1 MRKKIDIAQFASG
14 SWPDNIGDTTLFYS
28 AGYSR
33 HANDVSGLFLDNPPV
48 LSPRYASVAWLYHAD
63 VDKYLFM
70 HVQGSH
76 VVNVALGRNYPF
88 RAGYEVSRDDMNQ
101 INYSLRA
108 LLSQMPRIQGM
119 ASGRVE
125 SAHYVDVPPQSSSAE
140 AICLMEHIEKAMI
153 TGRSLYLPL
162 PVEGDTYRCDGVLES
177 PELQVL
183 LAAIEQLPLHLR
195 RYATF
200 AFSVDEHYS
209 AVLNEAL
216 VVVYVSDSKLE
227 VPSDALHLPW
237 RDAISSHA
245 PLSREELATLG
256 AIQLPGADGKLLSY
270 GEMKRSF
277 SIYNKRADEL
287 QADEWHIWL
296 TLGHRLSDLHTDG
309 WDTLRRYAQQMDD
322 DTRRQYFDLLRS
334 ASLQWPIETLD
345 EQLYTQMGYND
356 EERYLLQGK
365 ALKDYLLSEGRHY
378 GYLFDAGGL
387 NEEQKT
393 LLTGQF
399 VERLHLTDRGSIERW
414 HTIFEAQGRMNNTGV
429 RKAFARLYETHVVP
443 DLKTMGDIV
452 SCMRHC
458 PFVNASAFKKPDRIV
473 KPEGLS
479 NLSEEHQALIA
490 RWVDEAVG
498 SIRFKHIDEVLHV
511 LHTERDRARR
521 EKKKSEGGK
530 SLEAES
536 LQRLTADELRPLLQR
551 GSGGDEG
558 VFERCDLLLSAC
570 KDLPTTWDDF
580 VINSVIKACN
590 QVLFGG
596 KNIPRDEVRWPSD
609 QVHDIANWPKLG
621 KFYAR
626 YPHAAVLI
634 AKRIEHIGSHD
645 TADTTARKLKD
656 TFSRPT
662 KKSAKSEDT
671 EAERTPYK
679 KAEDAYPIIKSFL
692 TTYKKQ
698 NRKMAKEIEQIFK
711 NLKSAKSDKKRRL
724 HAWLYPVIGLAV
736 GLIVG
741 AGGMLAYHLMQR
753 PEKVAEPATQ
763 LVLTDDQQ
771 ENLLLRIA
779 DLGSWE
785 TISKVVIDTTTVK
798 DVNLNDVH
806 SLNSLSEAYY
816 KNPPIEIQPAK
827 AVVHDTT
834 SKEGT
839 AKGDTLNINAQAP
852 LLRQV
857 LDKPLQI
864 DQVLVND
871 SVKVTVPAKE
881 LFGDEASKLTSQDAR
896 YYLRVIK
903 YLRSKLPE
911 TINIAY

>member
-101 INYSLRA
+101 INFSMRA
-108 LLSQMPRIQGM
+108 LVSQMPRIQGM

-125 SAHYVDVPPQSSSAE
+125 SAHFVDVPPQSSSAE
-140 AICLMEHIEKAMI
+140 AACLMEHIEKAMI

-162 PVEGDTYRCDGVLES
+162 PVEGDTFRCDGVLES

-216 VVVYVSDSKLE
+216 VVVYVADSKLE
-227 VPSDALHLPW
+227 VPTDALHLPW

-245 PLSREELATLG
+245 PLSKEELATLG
-256 AIQLPGADGKLLSY
+256 AIQLPGANGKLLSY
-270 GEMKRSF
+270 GELKRSF

-296 TLGHRLSDLHTDG
+296 TLGHQLSDLRTDG

-322 DTRRQYFDLLRS
+322 ATRRQYLDQLRS
-334 ASLQWPIETLD
+334 TTLQWPIDTLD
-345 EQLYTQMGYND
+345 EHLYTQMGYNE
-356 EERYLLQGK
+356 EERYLLQSK
-365 ALKDYLLSEGRHY
+365 ALKDYLLSEGRRY
-378 GYLFDAGGL
+378 SYLFDAGGL
-387 NEEQKT
+387 NEEQKQ

-414 HTIFEAQGRMNNTGV
+414 HTIFEAQGRMNNSGV
-429 RKAFARLYETHVVP
+429 RKAFARLYETHVAP
-443 DLKTMGDIV
+443 TLKTMSDIV
-452 SCMRHC
+452 SCMRRC

-473 KPEGLS
+473 KPERLS
-479 NLSEEHQALIA
+479 ELSEEHQALIA

-498 SIRFKHIDEVLHV
+498 AIRFKHLDEVTHV
-511 LHTERDRARR
+511 LRMEQERTRR
-521 EKKKSEGGK
+521 DKKNAGGK

-536 LQRLTADELRPLLQR
+536 LQRLTADDLRPLLR
-551 GSGGDEG
+551 GSGGEEG
-558 VFERCDLLLSAC
+558 VFERCEELLSAC
-570 KDLPTTWDDF
+570 KHLPDTWDDF
-580 VINSVIKACN
+580 VTGSVIKACN

-596 KNIPRDEVRWPSD
+596 KDAPRSEALWPTD
-609 QVHDIANWPKLG
+609 RVHDIANWPKLG
-621 KFYAR
+621 KFYDR
-626 YPHAAVLI
+626 YPHAALLI

-645 TADTTARKLKD
+645 TADGTARKLKE

-662 KKSAKSEDT
+662 KKGAKSEDA
-671 EAERTPYK
+671 EAVRTPYK
-679 KAEDAYPIIKSFL
+679 KAEDAYPIIQSFL
-692 TTYKKQ
+692 TSYKKQ
-698 NRKMAKEIEQIFK
+698 NRKMAKETEQIFK
-711 NLKSAKSDKKRRL
+711 NLKRAKSAKQRRL
-724 HAWLYPVIGLAV
+724 RTWLYPVIGLAI
-736 GLIVG
+736 GLLAG
-741 AGGMLAYHLMQR
+741 AGGMLAYYHLQQ
-753 PEKVAEPATQ
+753 PEKKVDTSTQ

-785 TISKVVIDTTTVK
+785 TISKVVIDTATVK

-806 SLNSLSEAYY
+806 SLNRLSEAYY
-816 KNPPIEIQPAK
+816 KNYPFEIQPAK

-834 SKEGT
+834 AKEGT
-839 AKGDTLNINAQAP
+839 AKGDTLNISAQAP

-857 LDKPLQI
+857 LDKPLQV
-864 DQVLVND
+864 DQLLVND
-871 SVKVTVPAKE
+871 SVKVSIPTKE
-881 LFGDEASKLTSQDAR
+881 LFGDDATKLTTQDAR